1 MADLVPG
8 VDLRNQTPDQIKDIA
23 APTDNGRLLATLER
37 LMAVQA
43 LELRAAL
50 NDTSDLIREAVKAD
64 KVDIFLHDPA
74 TDSLVAVGV
83 SDTPMGRRQKS
94 IGLDRLPLA
103 NGGPAVEVYR
113 TGISHYSGRNDE
125 DPTQLRGVWDGMG
138 AQTSLDV
145 ALEVGG
151 ERRGVLEIDAAM
163 PDAFTTEDQRFI
175 EVVARWVGM
184 VVQRAEL
191 AEQLAREAAAQ
202 ARRVAADELI
212 AVLAHDLRT
221 PLTPAR
227 GYLDL
232 LRRRALTDGRE
243 LDVSHAD
250 QALLAL
256 ARVRRMIDSLL
267 DAGRLEQGIFALE
280 LRPVDVAALVRETV
294 DMLQSPGIV
303 LTVRGPSEL
312 VVERVDP
319 ERLRQALE
327 NLIGNAVA
335 HSPEATPVAVEVA
348 EERWEDGLWVV
359 LSVHD
364 EGPGTVSEVL
374 PTLFDRFARGDGSRG
389 LGLGLYLARGIVTA
403 HGGTLTVESR
413 RAEGTTFHLALP
425 RASHDRG
432 ACPRP

>member
-1 MADLVPG
+1 
-8 VDLRNQTPDQIKDIA
+8 
-23 APTDNGRLLATLER
+23 
-37 LMAVQA
+37 
-43 LELRAAL
+43 
-50 NDTSDLIREAVKAD
+50 
-64 KVDIFLHDPA
+64 VDIFLHDPT

-113 TGISHYSGRNDE
+113 SGISYYGSHNDE

-138 AQTSLDV
+138 ALSSLDV
-145 ALEVGG
+145 ALDVGG

-184 VVQRAEL
+184 VAQR
-191 AEQLAREAAAQ
+191 
-202 ARRVAADELI
+202 
-212 AVLAHDLRT
+212 DLRT

-232 LRRRALTDGRE
+232 LRQRALTDGRE
-243 LDVSHAD
+243 LDVGYAD
-250 QALLAL
+250 QAVLAL
-256 ARVRRMIDSLL
+256 ARLRRMIDSLL
-267 DAGRLEQGIFALE
+267 DAGRLEQGLFALD

-294 DMLQSPGIV
+294 DTLRTPGAV
-303 LTVRGPSEL
+303 LAVRGPSQL
-312 VVERVDP
+312 VAERVDP

-335 HSPEATPVAVEVA
+335 HSPEGTPVAVEVA
-348 EERWEDGLWVV
+348 EERREDGFWVV

-364 EGPGTVSEVL
+364 EGPGIAQEAL
-374 PTLFDRFARGDGSRG
+374 PTLFDRFARGAGSGG
-389 LGLGLYLARGIVTA
+389 LGMGLYLARGIVTA
-403 HGGTLTVESR
+403 HGGMLTVETR
-413 RAEGTTFHLALP
+413 LGVGTTFCLAVP
-425 RASHDRG
+425 RASHDSSV
-432 ACPRP
+432 CPQP